1 MMGNRYDGDLVAWAR
16 EQAMLLREGNWSA
29 LDIEH
34 LAEEIEDVG
43 RSEQREL
50 RSRMSVLIAHL
61 LKWQFQAALRGR
73 SWLGTVQT
81 QRARIAKKL
90 KKMPSLRATL
100 ADADWFEEAWED
112 AVELAKKETGV
123 PEFPGEPV
131 WTVEQVLDPGFLPD

>member
-1 MMGNRYDGDLVAWAR
+1 MGTCYNGDLVAWAR
-16 EQAMLLREGNWSA
+16 EQATLLREGNWSA

-34 LAEEIEDVG
+34 IAEEIEDVG

-50 RSRMSVLIAHL
+50 RRRMSVLLAHL
-61 LKWQFQAALRGR
+61 LKWQFQVALRGK

-90 KKMPSLRATL
+90 KKMPSLKTTL
-100 ADADWFEEAWED
+100 SDADWFEEAWED
-112 AVELAKKETGV
+112 AVELAKKETGLA
-123 PEFPGEPV
+123 EFPVEPV